1 MKGSEF
7 PKGTSR
13 SRIKSQLLCSRAGF
27 YRKQEDVF
35 SDLPRVWDPQDKTQ
49 PRSLE
54 GRYFL
59 KRPRILL
66 ADDHVPMI
74 ERVRSLLQT
83 DFEIVGDVS
92 TGPDLVSEAGRLQ
105 PDIIVLDITMPGLT
119 GIEAAHELRQAGSSA
134 KFVFLSVHERV
145 EFVRACLAEG
155 ALGYVVKSRLAIDL
169 VPAVVDA
176 LAGRRFISP
185 PVSR

>member
-1 MKGSEF
+1 VQQSGLS
-7 PKGTSR
+7 
-13 SRIKSQLLCSRAGF
+13 L
-27 YRKQEDVF
+27 RKQEDAF
-35 SDLPRVWDPQDKTQ
+35 SDLPRIWDSQDKTQ

-83 DFEIVGDVS
+83 DFEIVGNVS

-119 GIEAAHELRQAGSSA
+119 GIEAAHELRQAGSTA

-176 LAGRRFISP
+176 LAGRRIISP